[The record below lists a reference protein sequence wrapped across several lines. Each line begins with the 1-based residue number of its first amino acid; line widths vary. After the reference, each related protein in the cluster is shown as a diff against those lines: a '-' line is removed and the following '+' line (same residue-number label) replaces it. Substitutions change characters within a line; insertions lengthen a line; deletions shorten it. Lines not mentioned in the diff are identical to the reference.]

1 MKIYGNEKTNL
12 QLSEKAAAMYAQCD
26 PLTITEHD
34 DGTYSLSGVEDR
46 DNMTA
51 DDVNQWLE
59 DLADDCGEEEQTM
72 MTIEEIVASMMDGS
86 PDYDKPMTLEVAR
99 EDVRNLQIDA
109 QSNGEELPEDLTPE
123 RYAEIWNDLLRG
135 RRS

>member
-1 MKIYGNEKTNL
+1 MKIYGNEKTSL
-12 QLSEKAAAMYAQCD
+12 QLTEKAASMYFQCD

-59 DLADDCGEEEQTM
+59 DLADEQTM

>member
-59 DLADDCGEEEQTM
+59 DLADDCGEEDTVVNEWGVAIKINAALELMDEDIYQDLDARLNPCSAQELFDAYCKAH
-72 MTIEEIVASMMDGS
+72 EEK
-86 PDYDKPMTLEVAR
+86 Y
-99 EDVRNLQIDA
+99 
-109 QSNGEELPEDLTPE
+109 GEPWELAKANPV
-123 RYAEIWNDLLRG
+123 Y
-135 RRS
+135 

>member
-1 MKIYGNEKTNL
+1 MKIYGNEKTSL
-12 QLSEKAAAMYAQCD
+12 QLTEKAAAMYFQCD

-59 DLADDCGEEEQTM
+59 DLADEQTM